1 MKTIQTDVFVVG
13 AGPTGLSCAALLA
26 RQGVKVLAITR
37 YSGLANSP
45 RAHITNQRTMEVL
58 RDLGIEERVLAA
70 AMPGKMMGQVVWATS
85 FAGTELAR
93 RKSWGAS
100 AARLSD
106 YALASPSD
114 LCNVH
119 QHVLEPILCD
129 AAREFGADVRFS
141 LELMS
146 MEQNERGVRS
156 LCRDRV
162 TGEEVEVLSQY
173 AIGADGDNSVVCR
186 EIGFEV
192 EGQMALGHML
202 NYWIKA
208 DLAPWTA
215 HRPGALYQI
224 IQPGAGIAVFVN
236 VAPWDEWVMSMP
248 YNPADGEP
256 DTSDAAAT
264 QLARQFVGDD
274 SLQVEVELVST
285 SKWTIN
291 QVFATQMHKGRVMI
305 AGNAAHR
312 HPPAGGL
319 GANTCIQDAYN
330 LCWKLALVL
339 RGQAGS
345 ALLHSYNDE
354 RQPVA
359 KQIVLRANQSMK
371 SLFALPQAFG
381 LHPGQ
386 PEADAWNAI
395 HGMFSAEGN
404 GTERREQLHKA
415 LAMQDFNFNAIGV
428 ELGQRYAS
436 SAIAGDGSHVE
447 PTRDPEL
454 YYEPSS
460 SPGSPLPHAWLARGT
475 QNISTLDLAGQDGFT
490 VITGIGGERWIE
502 AARNAADKLG
512 IAINGVRIG
521 LGPKVDAQDVYGD
534 WAALRE
540 IGESGCL
547 LVRPDRHIAFR
558 AMCAVDDPEA
568 VLTAALVQILAR

>member
-26 RQGVKVLAITR
+26 RQGVKVLTITR

-70 AMPGKMMGQVVWATS
+70 AMSGKMMGQVVWATS

-100 AARLSD
+100 AERLSD

-141 LELMS
+141 LELIS
-146 MEQNERGVRS
+146 MEQDAQGVRS

-202 NYWIKA
+202 NFWIKA
-208 DLAPWTA
+208 DLTPWTA

-236 VAPWDEWVMSMP
+236 FEPWDEWVMSMP

-256 DTSDAAAT
+256 DTSEAAAT
-264 QLARQFVGDD
+264 RLARQFVGDD
-274 SLQVEVELVST
+274 RLQVELVSA
-285 SKWTIN
+285 SEWTIN

-345 ALLHSYNDE
+345 ALLQTYNEE

-386 PEADAWNAI
+386 SEQDSWSAI
-395 HGMFSAEGN
+395 NGMFSAESN

-428 ELGQRYAS
+428 ELGQCYAS
-436 SAIAGDGSHVE
+436 PAVVSDGSRVE
-447 PTRDPEL
+447 PQRDPEL
-454 YYEPSS
+454 YYEPST
-460 SPGSPLPHAWLARGT
+460 SPGKPLPHAWFARGT
-475 QNISTLDLAGQDGFT
+475 QNISTLDLAGKDGFT
-490 VITGIGGERWIE
+490 VITGIGGEVWLD
-502 AARNAADKLG
+502 AARSVAAKFD
-512 IAINGVRIG
+512 IAVRGVSIG

-540 IGESGCL
+540 IDESGCL

-558 AMCAVDDPEA
+558 ATSVLDDPEA
-568 VLTAALVQILAR
+568 ALSAAFAQILAR